1 MKRTTIEN
9 RKSKIE
15 NAPRGTAFIA
25 VIIMMVLIAAAIAA
39 MGALFA
45 TEAKRTQ
52 SAIAGAQLRQL
63 LLAADPAAREEL
75 ARNPTPHELT
85 LPTPIGSL
93 KLHIES
99 ASSNSATIRTTA
111 HLADSTAIST
121 TTYTRPPALGG
132 GWTLQYATLSG
143 M

>member
-1 MKRTTIEN
+1 MKLATIEN

-15 NAPRGTAFIA
+15 NNRGTAFMA

-39 MGALFA
+39 MGSLFA
-45 TEAKRTQ
+45 AEAKRTKNT
-52 SAIAGAQLRQL
+52 IAGAQLRQL

-75 ARNPTPHELT
+75 ARNATPHELS

-99 ASSNSATIRTTA
+99 ASSTTATIRTTA
-111 HLADSTAIST
+111 RLPDAVMVST
-121 TTYTRPPALGG
+121 TTYTRIENGE
-132 GWTLQYATLSG
+132 GWTLQSATLSG